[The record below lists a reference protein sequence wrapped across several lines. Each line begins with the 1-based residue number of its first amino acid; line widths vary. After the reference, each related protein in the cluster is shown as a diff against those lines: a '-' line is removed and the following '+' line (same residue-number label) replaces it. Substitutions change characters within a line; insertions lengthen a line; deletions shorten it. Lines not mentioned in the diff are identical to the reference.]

1 MNEKIR
7 NAQIILAVYS
17 RSRVK
22 GKRMTKKAI
31 VDAFY
36 ANDDFYL
43 LSLNG
48 RPYGGYCSIRDFA
61 DGATVEIFENRGG
74 FDTSIAYFTVDLKK
88 IAADEVPAFMVGHP
102 IEND

>member
-22 GKRMTKKAI
+22 GK
-31 VDAFY
+31 
-36 ANDDFYL
+36 
-43 LSLNG
+43 